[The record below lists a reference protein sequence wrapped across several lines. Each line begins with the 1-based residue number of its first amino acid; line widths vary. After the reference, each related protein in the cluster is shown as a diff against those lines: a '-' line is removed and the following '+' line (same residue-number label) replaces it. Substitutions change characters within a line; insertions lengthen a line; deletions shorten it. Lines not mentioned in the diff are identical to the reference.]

1 MVVLVP
7 FLLITAVFSR
17 MARSSSSI
25 CRAPRAGAVSE
36 IGFRPEVIVRE
47 IGIEITNG
55 RQMIAAIPK
64 VDGEYDIATLAN
76 YMISLK
82 REYPDV
88 DAASVLLEPQI
99 PYDYLVRVMDVV
111 RRVDVPGRNRRERL
125 RARRVVPGHSRRRSA
140 VRNSRRMTRLSRF
153 RPKVSRLNLT
163 SLMDVFTILVF
174 FLVMNSGPTEI
185 LDAPNDLVLPE
196 SVVEA
201 KPSETVV
208 IYVGKE
214 EVLVQGQPVAR
225 IADIIA
231 AGGGGDIV
239 PIMAR
244 LAELQDRVIGL
255 RTQAVAQSSAVTI
268 LADKS
273 IPFSVVKQVMS
284 TCTAQGY
291 TRISLAVIQKESAVA
306 AAGTTI

>member
-1 MVVLVP
+1 
-7 FLLITAVFSR
+7 
-17 MARSSSSI
+17 
-25 CRAPRAGAVSE
+25 
-36 IGFRPEVIVRE
+36 
-47 IGIEITNG
+47 
-55 RQMIAAIPK
+55 
-64 VDGEYDIATLAN
+64 
-76 YMISLK
+76 
-82 REYPDV
+82 
-88 DAASVLLEPQI
+88 
-99 PYDYLVRVMDVV
+99 
-111 RRVDVPGRNRRERL
+111 
-125 RARRVVPGHSRRRSA
+125 
-140 VRNSRRMTRLSRF
+140 MTRLSRF

-208 IYVGKE
+208 INVGKE

-225 IADIIA
+225 IVDIMA
-231 AGGGGDIV
+231 MGGGDIE
-239 PIMAR
+239 PIMAK
-244 LAELQDRVIGL
+244 LAELQGRVIGL
-255 RTQAVAQSSAVTI
+255 RTQAVAESTAVTI

-273 IPFSVVKQVMS
+273 IPFSVVKQIMS

-306 AAGTTI
+306 AAGAQI